1 MQKLQVQSFG
11 REDPL
16 QKAMATHSSILSWES
31 LWTEEPG
38 RLQSMGSQKSDTTYR
53 LNSNNILKPAFF
65 KAYSGLE
72 SIKSK
77 AREAIRRSLQCPDG
91 PQSGPGWCREM
102 MRDDGLRDVMETNGQ
117 KHGNWLEVRVE
128 EQWNSK
134 MTCRFLARITGQQWD
149 SCCDGSTRRRTVLD
163 TWNLRDPWDI
173 HVKMANKHVN
183 KDLLLFSH

>member
-1 MQKLQVQSFG
+1 MTTAVGRVTRAYKKKSGDFCLSGFFFFFFGLYPKCNQNLVTGFKQGFPSGSVVKNTPVMQKLQVQSFG

-117 KHGNWLEVRVE
+117 KHGN
-128 EQWNSK
+128 
-134 MTCRFLARITGQQWD
+134 
-149 SCCDGSTRRRTVLD
+149 
-163 TWNLRDPWDI
+163 
-173 HVKMANKHVN
+173 
-183 KDLLLFSH
+183 